1 MLLKPMRFKDYT
13 WPHNP
18 EIYAVEYRRQ
28 IAAHKIP
35 LGGWYLQDLG
45 RTYRIF
51 RGEGIFAG
59 ERAYE
64 EFQTLAEVFD
74 QTGPGLLVHPVW
86 RTVSAYFVTLEL
98 MEEPKRDDGRRIVI
112 DGTSPILSCTLREDH
127 YGVLTEVLVI
137 DKTRNVSYSVQNR
150 DMLDRGGQCRRVV
163 YTPGQSTWAAMR
175 YTGEYQI
182 RQSREEELTIELGL
196 AGCFPAFPGDT
207 VRLELEAMGLS
218 GEYRVAEAENTASPE
233 TGEVC
238 TLILRERI

>member
-51 RGEGIFAG
+51 RGEGTFAG

-98 MEEPKRDDGRRIVI
+98 MEEPLPD
-112 DGTSPILSCTLREDH
+112 
-127 YGVLTEVLVI
+127 
-137 DKTRNVSYSVQNR
+137 
-150 DMLDRGGQCRRVV
+150 
-163 YTPGQSTWAAMR
+163 
-175 YTGEYQI
+175 
-182 RQSREEELTIELGL
+182 
-196 AGCFPAFPGDT
+196 
-207 VRLELEAMGLS
+207 
-218 GEYRVAEAENTASPE
+218 
-233 TGEVC
+233 
-238 TLILRERI
+238 